1 MEQKDFIKGTIN
13 KNNSIMSEDNQQ
25 EQQNSGSEQIPERI
39 EPVFQT
45 EDIIIRSL
53 DDDINQK

>member
-1 MEQKDFIKGTIN
+1 MAMKYILYKQLNHT
-13 KNNSIMSEDNQQ
+13 IMSEDNQQ